1 MMGNISDT
9 LILVIIAILLLAG
22 EKDVVS
28 TARNIGK
35 TIEEFRRRQNEFKN
49 ELLRELDETTD
60 VHRSIVKDMT
70 YDDNYE
76 YVRSPPQTSN
86 EKIKE
91 LEEQIN
97 KLKSEVERL
106 KKGNGKN

>member
-1 MMGNISDT
+1 
-9 LILVIIAILLLAG
+9 
-22 EKDVVS
+22 
-28 TARNIGK
+28 
-35 TIEEFRRRQNEFKN
+35 
-49 ELLRELDETTD
+49 
-60 VHRSIVKDMT
+60 MT

-76 YVRSPPQTSN
+76 YVRSPPHTSN

-106 KKGNGKN
+106 KKGDGKN